1 MARITLYLKKNMSE
15 VSQQQQAVVVVAAEA
30 EEKEIAL
37 ERGNLGDD
45 ACVCMFRVHLC
56 AEL

>member
-1 MARITLYLKKNMSE
+1 
-15 VSQQQQAVVVVAAEA
+15 VVEEAEA
-30 EEKEIAL
+30 EEEEIAL
-37 ERGNLGDD
+37 ERSNLGDD